1 MSINVEGEDKRRGQ
15 WTDQFPRESSEGS
28 HVLSQRASSCLS
40 FPLSLS
46 TCESLKCVGFCSL
59 RFLFVHLV
67 CVCMC
72 VCGGVCVSLF
82 LLDGLCV
89 HVCVSLQERVSMFL
103 SGYIWIYFSLSLFI
117 TGSKIWFSVFIR
129 QHPPRLLS
137 YISSPFLFYIL
148 VS

>member
-1 MSINVEGEDKRRGQ
+1 MSINTEGKDKRHGQ

-28 HVLSQRASSCLS
+28 HVLSPQASSCLS
-40 FPLSLS
+40 FPPSLS

-72 VCGGVCVSLF
+72 VCVGGCVSLF

-89 HVCVSLQERVSMFL
+89 YVCVSLHERVSMFL
-103 SGYIWIYFSLSLFI
+103 SGYTWIYFSLSLFI
-117 TGSKIWFSVFIR
+117 TGSKIRFSVFIR
-129 QHPPRLLS
+129 QRPPSLLS
-137 YISSPFLFYIL
+137 YFSSPFLFYIL